1 MEFNKRPLT
10 SNEVNLLKIL
20 LANKKPQYDSLKTS
34 FTDSVISLDDEGM
47 GSISFL
53 NEHNEKNNLEIIA
66 ISEYQFNDKDDVPV
80 LATLYSYSDGRL
92 YELDIW
98 KVDFSPVLAY
108 PNEE

>member
-10 SNEVNLLKIL
+10 DDEANLLKIL
-20 LANKKPQYDSLKTS
+20 LANKKPQYAQLQTYFS
-34 FTDSVISLDDEGM
+34 DSVITLDDGGM
-47 GSISFL
+47 GSFL
-53 NEHNEKNNLEIIA
+53 FFNEKNEEDNLKIIP

-98 KVDFSPVLAY
+98 KVDFSPLLTY
-108 PNEE
+108 PNKK

>member
-1 MEFNKRPLT
+1 MALNKRPLT
-10 SNEVNLLKIL
+10 SNEANLIKIL
-20 LANKKPQYDSLKTS
+20 LANKKAQYNKLKTS
-34 FTDSVISLDDEGM
+34 FSYSVISLDDGGM
-47 GSISFL
+47 GSFLFL

-80 LATLYSYSDGRL
+80 LVTLYSYSDGRL

-98 KVDFSPVLAY
+98 KVDFSPLLAY